1 MTKQVKKEYDRKYY
15 LANKGRIMSRVR
27 SYIVS
32 DRQRSRV
39 YQRNHRL
46 KTKYKL
52 SKEAFFLLLLKQ
64 ANRCAICKVEFDLN
78 IKPLT
83 PHVDHDHRLD
93 QVRGLLCQ
101 SCNTMLGMAKDSVD
115 TLNNAV
121 VYLNQTHIN
130 SLIQL

>member
-1 MTKQVKKEYDRKYY
+1 MTKQYKKEYDRKYY
-15 LANKGRIMSRVR
+15 LANRDRIMARVR

-46 KTKYKL
+46 KTIYKI

-64 ANRCAICKVEFDLN
+64 ENKCAICKVEFDLN
-78 IKPLT
+78 LKPLT
-83 PHVDHDHRLD
+83 PHVDHDHVAD
-93 QVRGLLCQ
+93 KVRGLLCQ

-121 VYLNQTHIN
+121 LYLNQTPIN
-130 SLIQL
+130 SLIQV